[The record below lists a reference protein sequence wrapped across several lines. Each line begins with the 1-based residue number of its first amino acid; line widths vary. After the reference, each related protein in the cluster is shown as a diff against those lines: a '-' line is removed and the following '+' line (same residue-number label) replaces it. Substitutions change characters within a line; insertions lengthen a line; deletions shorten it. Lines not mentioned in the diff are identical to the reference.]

1 MARFCGQCGRPLA
14 EGEICY
20 CTGYAPAP
28 APAPAQASAPAY
40 APIPTP
46 APAPAYAPIP
56 TPAPAPVYE
65 PAPAPVYAPAPEPVY
80 AAPAAEPA
88 PAAAPAAPKRGF
100 WESFKNRIGIGNPE
114 LNEGDAFETGK
125 QIVPNCISANEG
137 EIPVKQYEVARLRNR
152 ILGIPYARAVGR
164 IQVTNKRVIFRAP
177 GRCLAGR
184 TTLQHEFAID
194 EIAGVEARR
203 EYVAN
208 LGDLLLGLIVSGASA
223 LVMTLLLNA
232 ICRET
237 RDLAWYILLPLFFCV
252 PGFVP
257 FFLVKK
263 KWLLKLLC
271 LGATCTPLAYFG
283 IMASSVDGFA
293 AFCGYN
299 MLLLALIALVL
310 LLFCLF
316 LYAIRPNLVLV
327 IKNKGAHDTIDI
339 QRAKIALGG
348 RGEEHTGY
356 MEVLPIDDA
365 ERCIREIDAMI
376 NDIQKLGD
384 FGIEKWTDNE

>member
-1 MARFCGQCGRPLA
+1 M
-14 EGEICY
+14 
-20 CTGYAPAP
+20 
-28 APAPAQASAPAY
+28 AY
-40 APIPTP
+40 AQPVP
-46 APAPAYAPIP
+46 YAQ
-56 TPAPAPVYE
+56 PVYE
-65 PAPAPVYAPAPEPVY
+65 QPAPP
-80 AAPAAEPA
+80 PA
-88 PAAAPAAPKRGF
+88 PAAPAEPPKPRKPF
-100 WESFKNRIGIGNPE
+100 WESFKNRIGIGDPE
-114 LNEGDAFETGK
+114 LNEGDAFETDK
-125 QIVPNCISANEG
+125 RIIPDCVNANEG

-177 GRCLAGR
+177 GRCMAGR

-208 LGDLLLGLIVSGASA
+208 FGDLLLGLIVSGVGA
-223 LVMTLLLNA
+223 LVMTVLLNL

-237 RDLAWYILLPLFFCV
+237 RDIAWYVLLPLLFCTA
-252 PGFVP
+252 GFVP
-257 FFLVKK
+257 FFLIKK
-263 KWLLKLLC
+263 KWLLKVLC
-271 LGATCTPLAYFG
+271 LGGTCAPFTYFG
-283 IMASSVDGFA
+283 LMTARADGFA

-299 MLLLALIALVL
+299 MLLLAFIALVL

-327 IKNKGAHDTIDI
+327 IKNKGAHEAIDI
-339 QRAKIALGG
+339 KRTKVSLGG
-348 RGEEHTGY
+348 KAEEHTGY
-356 MEVLPIDDA
+356 MEVLPCDDA

-384 FGIEKWTDNE
+384 FGIEKWTDHVSDND